1 MSPAPFLSR
10 FIVGWLAAQ
19 ATSRVQE
26 TVVDELKTRI
36 ASGNLGDLGG
46 LENYD
51 GLLFKGKKGADEA
64 NSENSGTN
72 VGLERVDVGVVGSTK
87 RELVGILDKMGVP
100 KTTKGGDS
108 LTFYA
113 GSWLGLR
120 IAAVEAGVGAA
131 QTRKGAE
138 ALIQAFR
145 PIRVVS
151 IGFATGLTPTLKSGA
166 LVVPSRFFRAN
177 GSALDWGTAVGEEET
192 AESAASGRGASPFE
206 RWASGALQ
214 SGKRT
219 LVEPSEKRSLGEAT
233 GAAIYDRGTWPT
245 AEVCVA
251 RDVPFLPLRVVL
263 DACDEVAPRDVRNVV
278 SDSQSAARLLGAFF
292 GAVSKRPGAALDLY
306 KAKERA
312 LVAADKLASALETI
326 LKAGV

>member
-100 KTTKGGDS
+100 KTTKNGDS
-108 LTFYA
+108 LTFYT

-120 IAAVEAGVGAA
+120 FAVVETGGGAA
-131 QTRKGAE
+131 QTRKGTE
-138 ALIQAFR
+138 ALLQAFR

-151 IGFATGLTPTLKSGA
+151 VGFATGLRPTLKSGA
-166 LVVPSRFFRAN
+166 IVVPGLFQRAN
-177 GSALDWGTAVGEEET
+177 GSTLDWGVGADGELTADG
-192 AESAASGRGASPFE
+192 GASPFE
-206 RWASGALQ
+206 RWASG
-214 SGKRT
+214 T
-219 LVEPSEKRSLGEAT
+219 LLSRPQPVVEPSEKRKLGEET
-233 GAAIYDRGTWPT
+233 GAAICDRGTWPA
-245 AEVCVA
+245 AEVCA
-251 RDVPFLPLRVVL
+251 AADVPFLPLRVVL
-263 DACDEVAPRDVRNVV
+263 DAVDEAAPRDVRAVDN
-278 SDSQSAARLLGAFF
+278 SQSAARLLGAFF

-326 LKAGV
+326 LKAGG

>member
-26 TVVDELKTRI
+26 TVVDELKARV

-46 LENYD
+46 LENYE
-51 GLLFKGKKGADEA
+51 GLLFKGKKGATGA

-72 VGLERVDVGVVGSTK
+72 VGLERVDVGVVGATK

-108 LTFYA
+108 LTFYT

-120 IAAVEAGVGAA
+120 IAAVETGVGAA

-151 IGFATGLTPTLKSGA
+151 VGFATGLRPGLKSGA
-166 LVVPSRFFRAN
+166 LVVPGLLRRAN
-177 GSALDWGTAVGEEET
+177 GSTLDWGAGNDGDLAADGET
-192 AESAASGRGASPFE
+192 SPFG
-206 RWASGALQ
+206 RWASG
-214 SGKRT
+214 T
-219 LVEPSEKRSLGEAT
+219 LLSVARPVVEPSEKRKLGEET
-233 GAAIYDRGTWPT
+233 GASICDRGTWPT
-245 AEVCVA
+245 AEVCA
-251 RDVPFLPLRVVL
+251 ASDVPFLPLRVVL
-263 DACDEVAPRDVRNVV
+263 DACDESAPRDVRAVDN
-278 SDSQSAARLLGAFF
+278 SQSAARLIGAFF

-326 LKAGV
+326 LKAGC

>member
-46 LENYD
+46 LENCE
-51 GLLFKGKKGADEA
+51 GVLFKGAKNSDGA
-64 NSENSGTN
+64 SEKTG
-72 VGLERVDVGVVGSTK
+72 GLERVDVGVVGATK

-100 KTTKGGDS
+100 KATKNGDS
-108 LTFYA
+108 LTFYT

-120 IAAVEAGVGAA
+120 FAVVETGGGAA
-131 QTRKGAE
+131 QTRKGTE

-151 IGFATGLTPTLKSGA
+151 VGFATGLRPTLKSGA
-166 LVVPSRFFRAN
+166 IVVPGRFQRAN
-177 GSALDWGTAVGEEET
+177 GSTLDWGTDDGDL
-192 AESAASGRGASPFE
+192 AADGSASPFG
-206 RWASGALQ
+206 RWASG
-214 SGKRT
+214 T
-219 LVEPSEKRSLGEAT
+219 LLSRPQPVVAPSEKRKLGEET
-233 GAAIYDRGTWPT
+233 GAAICDRGTWPA
-245 AEVCVA
+245 AEVCA
-251 RDVPFLPLRVVL
+251 ASDVPFLPLRVVL
-263 DACDEVAPRDVRNVV
+263 DAVDEAPPRDVRAVDN
-278 SDSQSAARLLGAFF
+278 SQSAARLLGAFF

-326 LKAGV
+326 LKAGG

>member
-19 ATSRVQE
+19 ATNRVQE

-36 ASGNLGDLGG
+36 ASGSLGDLGG
-46 LENYD
+46 LENYE
-51 GLLFKGKKGADEA
+51 GLLFKGAKDAKRPDGAAEGSVALD
-64 NSENSGTN
+64 
-72 VGLERVDVGVVGSTK
+72 RVDVGVVGSTK

-108 LTFYA
+108 LTFYT

-120 IAAVEAGVGAA
+120 IAAVETGGGAE
-131 QTRKGAE
+131 QTRKGTE

-151 IGFATGLTPTLKSGA
+151 VGFATGLRPSLKSGA
-166 LVVPSRFFRAN
+166 LVVPSLFQRAN
-177 GSALDWGTAVGEEET
+177 GSTLDW
-192 AESAASGRGASPFE
+192 SAGVDDDLAADGSASPFG
-206 RWASGALQ
+206 RWASG
-214 SGKRT
+214 T
-219 LVEPSEKRSLGEAT
+219 LLSVTRPVAEPSEKRKLGEET
-233 GAAIYDRGTWPT
+233 GAAICDRGTWPA
-245 AEVCVA
+245 AEVCA
-251 RDVPFLPLRVVL
+251 ASDVPFLPLRVVL
-263 DACDEVAPRDVRNVV
+263 DACDEAAPRDVRNV
-278 SDSQSAARLLGAFF
+278 DNSQSAARLLGAFF

-326 LKAGV
+326 LKAGG

>member
-26 TVVDELKTRI
+26 TVVDELKARV

-46 LENYD
+46 LENYE
-51 GLLFKGKKGADEA
+51 GLLFKGKKGATEA
-64 NSENSGTN
+64 NSENSGAD
-72 VGLERVDVGVVGSTK
+72 VGLERVDVGVVAATK

-100 KTTKGGDS
+100 KATKNGDS

-131 QTRKGAE
+131 QTRKGTE

-145 PIRVVS
+145 PLRVVS
-151 IGFATGLTPTLKSGA
+151 VGFATGLRPGLKSGA
-166 LVVPSRFFRAN
+166 LVVPGLFRRAN
-177 GSALDWGTAVGEEET
+177 GSTLDWGAGDDGEL
-192 AESAASGRGASPFE
+192 AADGSASPFG
-206 RWASGALQ
+206 RWASGTLQ
-214 SGKRT
+214 SVARPV
-219 LVEPSEKRSLGEAT
+219 VEPSEKRKLGEET
-233 GAAIYDRGTWPT
+233 GAAICDRGTWPA
-245 AEVCVA
+245 AEVCA
-251 RDVPFLPLRVVL
+251 ASDVPFLPLRVVL
-263 DACDEVAPRDVRNVV
+263 DACDESAPRDVRAVDN
-278 SDSQSAARLLGAFF
+278 SQSAARLLGAFF
-292 GAVSKRPGAALDLY
+292 GAVSKRPGAAVDLY

-312 LVAADKLASALETI
+312 LVAADKLAAALETI
-326 LKAGV
+326 LKAGA

>member
-26 TVVDELKTRI
+26 TVVDELKARV

-46 LENYD
+46 LENYE
-51 GLLFKGKKGADEA
+51 GLLFKGKKGATEA
-64 NSENSGTN
+64 NSENSGAD
-72 VGLERVDVGVVGSTK
+72 VGLERADVGVVGATK

-108 LTFYA
+108 LTFYT

-131 QTRKGAE
+131 QTRKGTE

-145 PIRVVS
+145 PLRVVS
-151 IGFATGLTPTLKSGA
+151 VGFATGLRPSLKSGA
-166 LVVPSRFFRAN
+166 LVVPGLFRRAN
-177 GSALDWGTAVGEEET
+177 GSTLDWGAGDDGEL
-192 AESAASGRGASPFE
+192 AADGSASPFG
-206 RWASGALQ
+206 RWASGTLQ
-214 SGKRT
+214 SVARPV
-219 LVEPSEKRSLGEAT
+219 VEPSEKRKLGEET
-233 GAAIYDRGTWPT
+233 GAAICDRGTWPA
-245 AEVCVA
+245 AEVCA
-251 RDVPFLPLRVVL
+251 ASDVPFLPLRVVL
-263 DACDEVAPRDVRNVV
+263 DACDESAPRDVRAVDN
-278 SDSQSAARLLGAFF
+278 SQSAARLLGAFF
-292 GAVSKRPGAALDLY
+292 GAVSKRPGAAVDLY

-312 LVAADKLASALETI
+312 LVAADKLAAALETI
-326 LKAGV
+326 LKAGA

>member
-26 TVVDELKTRI
+26 KVVDELKARV

-46 LENYD
+46 LENYE
-51 GLLFKGKKGADEA
+51 GLLFKGKKGATA
-64 NSENSGTN
+64 TNSENSGTN
-72 VGLERVDVGVVGSTK
+72 VGLERVDVGVVGATK

-100 KTTKGGDS
+100 KATKGGDS

-120 IAAVEAGVGAA
+120 IAAVETGVGAA
-131 QTRKGAE
+131 QTRKGTE

-151 IGFATGLTPTLKSGA
+151 VGFATGLRPSLKSGA
-166 LVVPSRFFRAN
+166 LVVPGLFRRAN
-177 GSALDWGTAVGEEET
+177 GSTLDWGAGGDGEL
-192 AESAASGRGASPFE
+192 SADGSASPFG
-206 RWASGALQ
+206 RWSSGTLQ
-214 SGKRT
+214 SVARPV
-219 LVEPSEKRSLGEAT
+219 VEPSEKRKLGEET
-233 GAAIYDRGTWPT
+233 GAAICDRGTWPA
-245 AEVCVA
+245 AEVCA
-251 RDVPFLPLRVVL
+251 ASDVPFLPLRVVF
-263 DACDEVAPRDVRNVV
+263 DACDEAAPRDVRTVDN
-278 SDSQSAARLLGAFF
+278 SQSAARVLGAFF
-292 GAVSKRPGAALDLY
+292 GAVSKRPGVAVDLL

-326 LKAGV
+326 LKEGI

>member
-19 ATSRVQE
+19 ATNRVQE
-26 TVVDELKTRI
+26 TVVDELKSRV
-36 ASGNLGDLGG
+36 ASGDLGNLGG
-46 LENYD
+46 LENYE
-51 GLLFKGKKGADEA
+51 GLLFKGAKGAKRPDGATAE
-64 NSENSGTN
+64 N
-72 VGLERVDVGVVGSTK
+72 VGGFERVDVGVVAATK

-120 IAAVEAGVGAA
+120 IAAVETGVGAA
-131 QTRKGAE
+131 QTRKGTE

-151 IGFATGLTPTLKSGA
+151 VGFATGLRPGLKSGA
-166 LVVPSRFFRAN
+166 LVVPCLFRRAN
-177 GSALDWGTAVGEEET
+177 GSSLDWGAGNDGYL
-192 AESAASGRGASPFE
+192 AADGSASPFE
-206 RWASGALQ
+206 RWASGTLQ
-214 SGKRT
+214 SVARPV
-219 LVEPSEKRSLGEAT
+219 VEPSEKRKLGEET
-233 GAAIYDRGTWPT
+233 GAAICDRGTWPA
-245 AEVCVA
+245 AEVCA
-251 RDVPFLPLRVVL
+251 ASNVPFLPLRVVL
-263 DACDEVAPRDVRNVV
+263 DACDDAAPRDVRTVG
-278 SDSQSAARLLGAFF
+278 DSQNAARLLGALF
-292 GAVSKRPGAALDLY
+292 GAVSKRPSVALDLY

-326 LKAGV
+326 LKAGI

>member
-46 LENYD
+46 LENYE
-51 GLLFKGKKGADEA
+51 GLLFKESKDAK
-64 NSENSGTN
+64 SSGG
-72 VGLERVDVGVVGSTK
+72 GLERVDVGVVGAMK

-108 LTFYA
+108 LTFYT

-120 IAAVEAGVGAA
+120 FAVVETGVGAA
-131 QTRKGAE
+131 QTRKGTE

-151 IGFATGLTPTLKSGA
+151 VGFATGLRPGLKSGA
-166 LVVPSRFFRAN
+166 LVVPGLFRRAN
-177 GSALDWGTAVGEEET
+177 GSTLDWGTGGDGDFA
-192 AESAASGRGASPFE
+192 ASESASSFE
-206 RWASGALQ
+206 RWASG
-214 SGKRT
+214 T
-219 LVEPSEKRSLGEAT
+219 LLSCPRPVVDPKEKRKLGEET
-233 GAAIYDRGTWPT
+233 GAAICDRGTWPA
-245 AEVCVA
+245 AEVCA
-251 RDVPFLPLRVVL
+251 AADVPFLPLRVVL
-263 DACDEVAPRDVRNVV
+263 DAVDEAAPRDVRSVDN
-278 SDSQSAARLLGAFF
+278 SQSAARALGAFF
-292 GAVSKRPGAALDLY
+292 GAVSKRPGAAVDLY

-312 LVAADKLASALETI
+312 LVGADKLASALETI
-326 LKAGV
+326 LKAGG

>member
-46 LENYD
+46 LENYE
-51 GLLFKGKKGADEA
+51 GLLFKGAKGPDGASAEKT
-64 NSENSGTN
+64 G
-72 VGLERVDVGVVGSTK
+72 GLERVDVGVVGSTK

-100 KTTKGGDS
+100 KATKNGDS

-120 IAAVEAGVGAA
+120 FAVVETGGGAA
-131 QTRKGAE
+131 QTRKGTE

-151 IGFATGLTPTLKSGA
+151 VGFATGLRPALKSGA
-166 LVVPSRFFRAN
+166 IVVPGRFQRAN
-177 GSALDWGTAVGEEET
+177 GLTLDWGAENDGDLTADG
-192 AESAASGRGASPFE
+192 SASPFG
-206 RWASGALQ
+206 RWASG
-214 SGKRT
+214 T
-219 LVEPSEKRSLGEAT
+219 LLSRPQPVVAPSEKRKLGEEA
-233 GAAIYDRGTWPT
+233 GAAICDRGTWPA
-245 AEVCVA
+245 AEVCA
-251 RDVPFLPLRVVL
+251 AADVPFLPLRVVL
-263 DACDEVAPRDVRNVV
+263 DAVDEAAPRDVRAVDN
-278 SDSQSAARLLGAFF
+278 SQSAARLLGAFF
-292 GAVSKRPGAALDLY
+292 GAVSKRPGAAVDLY

-326 LKAGV
+326 LKAGG